1 MSEPQ
6 HTVLIVEDDPGI
18 LFGLRDNF
26 QLAGYRVLSAVD
38 GRLGLDIAIKS
49 RPDIAILDVMLPGLT
64 GFEVLQEIRK
74 RELDMP
80 VIILT
85 ARGNE
90 ADVVK
95 GLNLGADDYLTKPF
109 SIQALIARVRN
120 FLRRYRKPGAEVVQ
134 FGQFELNKRARSL
147 SKGGQPIE
155 LTPKE
160 YGLIEYLLEN
170 VGRALTREQILAHVW
185 GDELA
190 VTERS
195 VDRCVVSVRQ
205 KIEEN
210 AARPKML
217 VTVHKVGYRFELEE
231 TAA

>member
-1 MSEPQ
+1 MSESQ
-6 HTVLIVEDDPGI
+6 HTVLLVEDDPGI

-38 GRLGLDIAIKS
+38 GKLGLDLAVKQ

-80 VIILT
+80 IILLT

-147 SKGGQPIE
+147 SKAGQPVE

-231 TAA
+231 G

>member
-147 SKGGQPIE
+147 SRGGQPIE

-195 VDRCVVSVRQ
+195 VDRCVVSLRA
-205 KIEEN
+205 KIEEKPE
-210 AARPKML
+210 RPKML
-217 VTVHKVGYRFELEE
+217 VTVQKVGYRFELEDGS
-231 TAA
+231 